1 VKVLHLIGGE
11 DFGGAKSHVISL
23 VSELKKN
30 IDVKIITFR
39 KGAFSADAEKLGISI
54 EVVKT
59 KSFIGDIK
67 KLIQIIKK
75 ENISLVHSHGAKAN
89 MFGLIA
95 RFFTKVPVL
104 TTVHSD
110 YKLDYMDSKLKKYSF
125 GLINSVALRLI
136 DYHIGVSHNFKKML
150 IERRFNPENI
160 FKLYNGI
167 KFDFHE
173 HQYSRADFLKRFN
186 ISIPENAIIVGLL
199 ARLHPV
205 KGIHIFLDAA
215 GIIAKKHPNAVFL
228 IGGDGDERKLLEEK
242 ARKLGILHKTYF
254 IGYVEDPY
262 EFMECIDINTLT
274 SLSESFPY
282 VILEGANQRKTV
294 VSSNVGGI
302 SDLITNGENGFL
314 FEPGDYQKMAFFVN
328 HLIEDEFLRESLGQ
342 KLYIDAKERFSLD
355 HMRQTQLKIYEDI
368 FEKMKIK
375 KFSNYK
381 YDVILSGYYG
391 FDNLGDDAMLM
402 GIINSLK
409 EYHPHLR
416 ILILSKKPIQ
426 TRLKTGHNT
435 INRINLFFILH
446 TMRNSRLFLN
456 GGGNLIQDTTSTR
469 SLMYYL
475 GTILLAKVLGMKVM
489 IFGNGIG
496 PLNKKFNQKISSF
509 VLNKIDAITLREKI
523 SLHVLKE
530 IHVTSPIIALTADPA
545 LTMDA
550 KETRPQKN
558 ILFEYGIPLENNLI
572 GYSIRNCRGDKN
584 SIRALSKI
592 ADYLTEKYD
601 TIPIFIPMH
610 HQNDVKT
617 AQVIARKMKN
627 KAYVIT
633 EKYEV
638 NDILHL
644 ISKLQLLVGMRLH
657 SLIFA
662 LKLEIPV
669 IGISYEPK
677 VEGFLEMIGQDSSI
691 NIQNIDYTSF
701 IKKADEVWMNR
712 SKIKTDLKEKNE
724 WITSLSKKNA
734 EFANLLLNQKGGF
747 QNEDQ
752 SSQ

>member
-23 VSELKKN
+23 VSELQKK

-39 KGAFSADAEKLGISI
+39 KGAFSSDAEKLGINI
-54 EVVKT
+54 EVVKS
-59 KSFIGDIK
+59 KSFIGDIR

-95 RFFTKVPVL
+95 KFFTKVPVV

-110 YKLDYMDSKLKKYSF
+110 YKLDYMDSNLKKYSF
-125 GLINSVALRLI
+125 GLINAVALRLI
-136 DYHIGVSHNFKKML
+136 DYHIGVSDNFKKML
-150 IERRFNPENI
+150 IKRRFNPEKI

-167 KFDFHE
+167 KFDFHDY
-173 HQYSRADFLKRFN
+173 QYSRGDFLKRFK
-186 ISIPENAIIVGLL
+186 ISIPENAVIVGIL

-215 GIIAKKHPNAVFL
+215 GIIAKKHPNAYFL
-228 IGGDGDERKLLEEK
+228 IGGDGDERKLLEDK
-242 ARKLGILHKTYF
+242 ARKLGILQKTYF
-254 IGYVEDPY
+254 IGYVDDPY

-314 FEPGDYQKMAFFVN
+314 FEPGDYKKMAQFVN
-328 HLIEDEFLRESLGQ
+328 TLIEDELLRESLGQ
-342 KLYIDAKERFSLD
+342 KLYLDAKEGFSLD
-355 HMRQTQLKIYEDI
+355 SMRQTQLKIYEDI
-368 FEKMKIK
+368 FKKMDIK
-375 KFSNYK
+375 KSSKHK
-381 YDVILSGYYG
+381 YDIILSGYYG

-409 EYHPHLR
+409 EFNPHLR
-416 ILILSKKPIQ
+416 MLILSKKPVQ

-435 INRINLFFILH
+435 INRINLFSILH
-446 TMRNSRLFLN
+446 YMEKSQLFIN

-475 GTILLAKVLGMKVM
+475 GTILIAKVLGMKVM
-489 IFGNGIG
+489 IYGNGIG

-523 SLHVLKE
+523 SLDVLRD
-530 IHVTSPIIALTADPA
+530 IGVTVPLIELTADPA
-545 LTMDA
+545 LTMDS
-550 KETRPQKN
+550 KINRPQKN
-558 ILFEYGIPLENNLI
+558 ILFEYGIPNGENLI

-592 ADYLTEKYD
+592 ADYLTEKYQ
-601 TIPIFIPMH
+601 TVPIFIPMH
-610 HQNDVKT
+610 PQNDVKT
-617 AQVIARKMKN
+617 AKIIARRMKN

-633 EKYEV
+633 EKFEV

-644 ISKLQLLVGMRLH
+644 ISKLQLLIGMRLH

-662 LKLEIPV
+662 LKLDIPV

-691 NIQNIDYTSF
+691 NIQNIDYHSF
-701 IKKADEVWMNR
+701 IQKADEIWINR
-712 SKIKTDLKEKNE
+712 SEIKNELKEKNK

-734 EFANLLLNQKGGF
+734 EFANILLNEIGGPN
-747 QNEDQ
+747 NEN
-752 SSQ
+752 